1 MISRVYV
8 NLFFCLQST
17 PKEKVENCCLRPTK
31 YVKSLTNI
39 DKKNKD
45 KDFRKRLSIVD
56 FIHFK
61 NQNRIK
67 KIIFI

>member
-1 MISRVYV
+1 MSICFFVYRVR
-8 NLFFCLQST
+8 QR
-17 PKEKVENCCLRPTK
+17 KKLRTAVLDQQK

-45 KDFRKRLSIVD
+45 KDFRKRLSIVG

-61 NQNRIK
+61 S
-67 KIIFI
+67 